1 MKVRQLSECTALL
14 TGSSSG
20 IAHEIATQLAEAG
33 VPRIMLNGRIAERG
47 AEACHRIK
55 ARAPG
60 ADVRFTKGDMK
71 LPEDAMNLVSET
83 RSAFGGVDILVN
95 SISGSLSPR
104 PFHEVP
110 PDAYAMLVQAHLIS
124 TFYTCHAVIPVMI
137 EREGGVIINMAS
149 DAAKIATPG
158 EAIIGAC
165 KAGVVMFSKTL
176 ALENSRHGIRVHS
189 LTPSIVRD
197 TSSYVKVMSDEFSR
211 KLFEKAEKRAR
222 LGVVTPPDIAP
233 LAVFLA
239 GPGAAR
245 MTGQAISVNGGIS
258 AG

>member
-1 MKVRQLSECTALL
+1 MRVKTLSECTALL

-20 IAHEIATQLAEAG
+20 IAHEIAAQLAEAG
-33 VPRIMLNGRIAERG
+33 VPRIMINGRALDRG
-47 AEACHRIK
+47 ADACDRLKKRI
-55 ARAPG
+55 PG
-60 ADVRFTKGDMK
+60 VDVRFTQGDMK
-71 LPEDAMNLVSET
+71 NKDDAHHLIGET
-83 RSAFGGVDILVN
+83 QRAFGGFDILVN

-104 PFHEVP
+104 PFNEVP
-110 PDAYAMLVQAHLIS
+110 VDAFAALVQAHLLS
-124 TFYTCHAVIPVMI
+124 TFYTCHAAIPIMI

-165 KAGVVMFSKTL
+165 KAGIVMFSKTL
-176 ALENSRHGIRVHS
+176 ALENSRYGIRVHS

-197 TSSYVKVMSDEFSR
+197 TNGYDKVMSDEFSR

-222 LGVVTPPDIAP
+222 LGVVTPADIAP
-233 LAVFLA
+233 IAVFLA
-239 GPGAAR
+239 GPGAAK

>member
-1 MKVRQLSECTALL
+1 MKVRQLSECSALL
-14 TGSSSG
+14 TGSSSS
-20 IAHEIATQLAEAG
+20 IAFEIAAQLAEAG
-33 VPRIMLNGRIAERG
+33 VPRIMLNGRDPGRG
-47 AEACHRIK
+47 EAACARLR
-55 ARAPG
+55 ARAPNV
-60 ADVRFTKGDMK
+60 DVRFLSGDMK
-71 LPEDAMNLVSET
+71 NQDDALRLVGAAKE
-83 RSAFGGVDILVN
+83 AFGGLDILVN

-110 PDAYAMLVQAHLIS
+110 IEAFGTLVQAHLVS
-124 TFYTCHAVIPVMI
+124 TFYTCHAAIPLMI

-176 ALENSRHGIRVHS
+176 ALENSRHGIRVHA

-197 TSSYVKVMSDEFSR
+197 TAGYTKVMSDEFSR
-211 KLFEKAEKRAR
+211 KLFEKAEKRAK
-222 LGVVTPPDIAP
+222 LGVVTPADIAP
-233 LAVFLA
+233 VAVFLA
-239 GPGAAR
+239 GPGAAKI
-245 MTGQAISVNGGIS
+245 TGQAVSVNGGIS